1 MFNAKD
7 YYDLTPNSRRAI
19 AKLSGF
25 YCPADCKRCPF
36 YCDDV
41 IAVNYDVFTCSLG
54 KGKTETHTHEGHCIV
69 NSARVE
75 FPDWSYEPDWR
86 YE

>member
-7 YYDLTPNSRRAI
+7 YHDLTPNSRRAI
-19 AKLSGF
+19 AKLDGF
-25 YCPADCKRCPF
+25 YCPADCKCCPF

-41 IAVNYDVFTCSLG
+41 VTVTYTIDGFTR
-54 KGKTETHTHEGHCIV
+54 THAGNCIV

-75 FPDWSYEPDWR
+75 FPDWR

>member
-7 YYDLTPNSRRAI
+7 YHDLTPNSRRAI
-19 AKLSGF
+19 AKLADF
-25 YCPADCKRCPF
+25 YCPADCKCCPF
-36 YCDDV
+36 YCDDLV
-41 IAVNYDVFTCSLG
+41 TVTYTIDSVTRA
-54 KGKTETHTHEGHCIV
+54 HEGHCIV

-75 FPDWSYEPDWR
+75 FPDWR

>member
-7 YYDLTPNSRRAI
+7 YHDLTRNSRRAI
-19 AKLSGF
+19 AKLADF

-36 YCDDV
+36 YCDDLV
-41 IAVNYDVFTCSLG
+41 TVTYTIDGVTDI
-54 KGKTETHTHEGHCIV
+54 HEGHCVV
-69 NSARVE
+69 NASRVE
-75 FPDWSYEPDWR
+75 FPDWR

>member
-7 YYDLTPNSRRAI
+7 YHDLTPNSRRAI
-19 AKLSGF
+19 AKLDGF
-25 YCPADCKRCPF
+25 YCPAECKRCPF
-36 YCDDV
+36 YCDEIITV
-41 IAVNYDVFTCSLG
+41 TYNIYGTTN
-54 KGKTETHTHEGHCIV
+54 THEGHCAV

-75 FPDWSYEPDWR
+75 FPDWR